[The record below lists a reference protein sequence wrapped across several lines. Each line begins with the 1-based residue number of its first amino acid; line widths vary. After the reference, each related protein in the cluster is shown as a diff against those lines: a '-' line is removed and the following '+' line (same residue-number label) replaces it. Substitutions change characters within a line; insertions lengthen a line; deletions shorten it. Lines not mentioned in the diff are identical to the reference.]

1 MANPRLNTRQKTW
14 LKNFLTKYP
23 YYKKQRIWEGLSGDR
38 FLLLEGTER
47 LPLPLIP
54 EFETASPGYRLHT
67 LQVQLRIYGD
77 PRKTS
82 LHEVTTVY
90 PHCNIGDKITG
101 KQTEGQLSLSLSTA
115 LEIPEPIN
123 PVVVTWKPKRKARAK
138 LGTQLSMPVTG
149 LEAKLYA
156 LRQKARPHLPP
167 ISAQDLAQEKVA
179 TWSARDHKE
188 VELPQVIVD
197 LLLEKNA
204 DDDEWQ
210 SAIDLF
216 GVIGLPG
223 VLRYLE
229 QLPSIRQH
237 FNRVTSMASASAQV
251 SPAALATITETQQV
265 SLAPKVN
272 QMKRIIALTLSISS
286 LIFPPLAIAQTANT
300 PATQVQ
306 PAQVDKRELIA
317 VAASATQNKDYQLA
331 LKVANNVIGLFP
343 DYGTGYLYRA
353 IAQYRLGEECF
364 LHC

>member
-14 LKNFLTKYP
+14 LKTFLLKYP

-82 LHEVTTVY
+82 LHQVTTVY
-90 PHCNIGDKITG
+90 PHCNIGDKITNIEP
-101 KQTEGQLSLSLSTA
+101 EGQLSLSISTV
-115 LEIPEPIN
+115 LEIPPPIN
-123 PVVVTWKPKRKARAK
+123 PVIVNWKPKRQARAK
-138 LGTQLSMPVTG
+138 LGNQLSLPVTG
-149 LEAKLYA
+149 LEAKLFA
-156 LRQKARPHLPP
+156 LRSKARPHLPP
-167 ISAQDLAQEKVA
+167 ISSQELAQEKVA
-179 TWSARDHKE
+179 TWSARDKRE

-197 LLLEKNA
+197 LLLAHNA
-204 DDDEWQ
+204 DDQEWQ

-237 FNRVTSMASASAQV
+237 FNRAASMAAASAQV
-251 SPAALATITETQQV
+251 SPHAKSVIMTTQQV
-265 SLAPKVN
+265 S
-272 QMKRIIALTLSISS
+272 T
-286 LIFPPLAIAQTANT
+286 T
-300 PATQVQ
+300 
-306 PAQVDKRELIA
+306 
-317 VAASATQNKDYQLA
+317 
-331 LKVANNVIGLFP
+331 
-343 DYGTGYLYRA
+343 YR
-353 IAQYRLGEECF
+353 
-364 LHC
+364 